1 VDDPGVPE
9 VGVSVGL
16 SGFSRGELE
25 TNGVLEGIY
34 NCVVSVGIKIFV
46 WRECVAEG

>member
-16 SGFSRGELE
+16 SGFSRGELV
-25 TNGVLEGIY
+25 TNGVLVGMN
-34 NCVVSVGIKIFV
+34 NCVVSVGRKIFV
-46 WRECVAEG
+46 WRECVAGG